1 MACFHAIFYHYFNKY
16 LWRDSKVMKRFF
28 LAFIGALLITISGSY
43 AGDWSK
49 IKIGTEGAYPPWN
62 GTNAAGELEGAEID
76 LAADLCAR
84 MNAECEL
91 VAQDWDGII
100 PALQNGKYD
109 AIIAGMSITAERM
122 EVINFSQGYA
132 NEPAGFTVLKSSPL
146 GTLKASGKVNMD
158 NLTDTSAG
166 YLESLKSALSGFTV
180 GVQGSTTH
188 ENFVKQEL
196 GGSVSMKSYDTQQN
210 MELDLAAGR
219 IDAALSDKGSMEEFM
234 STDKGKNLVFVGPDL
249 GGGPFG
255 GGVGV
260 GLRKADTDLLAM
272 FNKAIDEAR
281 ADGTLAKHFSKW
293 FGKDISM

>member
-1 MACFHAIFYHYFNKY
+1 MEVLVKKFNF
-16 LWRDSKVMKRFF
+16 LLTILIALGVST
-28 LAFIGALLITISGSY
+28 LAF

-132 NEPAGFTVLKSSPL
+132 NEPASFSVLKSSPL
-146 GTLKASGKVNMD
+146 AALGSGGKVNMH
-158 NLTDTSAG
+158 NLNGTSSA
-166 YLESLKSALSGFTV
+166 LLHSLKETLNGNVV

-188 ENFVKQEL
+188 ENFVKQVL
-196 GGSVSMKSYDTQQN
+196 GDSVTMKSYDTQQN

-219 IDAALSDKGSMEEFM
+219 IDAALCDQGSMEAFM
-234 STDKGKNLVFVGPDL
+234 ATDGGQNVAFIGPGL

-260 GLRKADTDLLAM
+260 GLRKADTDLLEM
-272 FNKAIDEAR
+272 MNKAIDEAR
-281 ADGTLAKHFSKW
+281 ADGTLAEHFSKW

>member
-1 MACFHAIFYHYFNKY
+1 
-16 LWRDSKVMKRFF
+16 MKFF
-28 LAFIGALLITISGSY
+28 LITLVSILLAMITISY

-132 NEPAGFTVLKSSPL
+132 NEPASFSVLKSSPL
-146 GTLKASGKVNMD
+146 AALGSSGKVNMD
-158 NLTDTSAG
+158 ALNDTSSA
-166 YLESLKSALSGFTV
+166 LLDSLKETLNGHTV

-188 ENFVKQEL
+188 ENFVKQVL
-196 GGSVSMKSYDTQQN
+196 GDSVTMKSYDTQQN

-219 IDAALSDKGSMEEFM
+219 IDAALCDQGSMEAFM
-234 STDKGKNLVFVGPDL
+234 ATDGGQNVAFIGPGL

-260 GLRKADTDLLAM
+260 GLRKADTDLLEM
-272 FNKAIDEAR
+272 INKAIDEAR
-281 ADGTLAKHFSKW
+281 ADGTLAEHFSTW

>member
-1 MACFHAIFYHYFNKY
+1 MEVLVKKFNF
-16 LWRDSKVMKRFF
+16 LLTILIALGLST
-28 LAFIGALLITISGSY
+28 LAF

-132 NEPAGFTVLKSSPL
+132 NEPASFSVLKSSPL
-146 GTLKASGKVNMD
+146 AALGSSGKVNMD
-158 NLTDTSAG
+158 ALNDTSSA
-166 YLESLKSALSGFTV
+166 LLDSLKETLNGHTV

-188 ENFVKQEL
+188 ENFVKQVL
-196 GGSVSMKSYDTQQN
+196 GDSVTMKSYDTQQN

-219 IDAALSDKGSMEEFM
+219 IDAALCDQGSMEAFM
-234 STDKGKNLVFVGPDL
+234 ATDGGQNVAFIGPGL

-260 GLRKADTDLLAM
+260 GLRKADTDLLDM
-272 FNKAIDEAR
+272 INKAIDEAR
-281 ADGTLAKHFSKW
+281 ADGTLAEHFSTW

>member
-1 MACFHAIFYHYFNKY
+1 MI
-16 LWRDSKVMKRFF
+16 KRSF
-28 LAFIGALLITISGSY
+28 LTLVTFLLMTISFAY

-76 LAADLCAR
+76 LALDLCKR
-84 MNAECEL
+84 MKAECEL

-109 AIIAGMSITAERM
+109 AIMAGMSITAERM

-132 NEPAGFTVLKSSPL
+132 NEPASFSVLKSSPL
-146 GTLKASGKVNMD
+146 ASLKFSGKVNMD
-158 NLTDTSAG
+158 ALDGKSKK
-166 YLESLKSALSGFTV
+166 LLKSLKKTLKGATV

-188 ENFVKQEL
+188 ENFVKQVL
-196 GGSVSMKSYDTQQN
+196 GDTVTMKSYDTQEN
-210 MELDLAAGR
+210 LELDLSVGR
-219 IDAALSDKGSMEEFM
+219 IDAALSDQGSMEKFM
-234 STDKGKNLVFVGPDL
+234 ESDNGKNIAFIGPGL

-260 GLRKADTDLLAM
+260 GLRKTDTDLLEM

-281 ADGTLAKHFSKW
+281 ADGTLAEHFTKW

>member
-1 MACFHAIFYHYFNKY
+1 MI
-16 LWRDSKVMKRFF
+16 KRSF
-28 LAFIGALLITISGSY
+28 LTFITFLLMTISASY

-76 LAADLCAR
+76 LALDLCAR

-109 AIIAGMSITAERM
+109 AIIAGMSITVERM

-132 NEPAGFTVLKSSPL
+132 NEPASFSVLKSSKL
-146 GTLKASGKVNMD
+146 AALKSGGKVNMD
-158 NLTDTSAG
+158 ALNSASTAL
-166 YLESLKSALSGFTV
+166 LESLKSTLKGSVV

-188 ENFVKQEL
+188 ENFVKQVL
-196 GGSVSMKSYDTQQN
+196 GDSVTMKSYDTQEN
-210 MELDLAAGR
+210 LELDLSVGR
-219 IDAALSDKGSMEEFM
+219 IDAALSDQGSMEKFM
-234 STDKGKNLVFVGPDL
+234 ESENGKDIVFIGPGL

-255 GGVGV
+255 EGVGV
-260 GLRKADTDLLAM
+260 GLRKRDTDLLKM
-272 FNKAIDEAR
+272 FNRAIDAAR
-281 ADGTLAKHFSKW
+281 ADGTLAEHFTKW

>member
-1 MACFHAIFYHYFNKY
+1 MKKYF
-16 LWRDSKVMKRFF
+16 LTLIAF
-28 LAFIGALLITISGSY
+28 LLMTISAAY

-76 LAADLCAR
+76 LALDLCKR
-84 MNAECEL
+84 MKAECEL

-132 NEPAGFTVLKSSPL
+132 NEPASFSVLKSSKL
-146 GTLKASGKVNMD
+146 AALKSGGKVNMD
-158 NLTDTSAG
+158 ALNSTSTAL
-166 YLESLKSALSGFTV
+166 LESLKSTLKGSVV

-188 ENFVKQEL
+188 ENFVKQVL
-196 GGSVSMKSYDTQQN
+196 GDLVTMKSYDTQEN
-210 MELDLAAGR
+210 LELDLSVGR
-219 IDAALSDKGSMEEFM
+219 IDAALSDQGSMEKFM
-234 STDKGKNLVFVGPDL
+234 ESDKGKNIAFIGPGL

-260 GLRKADTDLLAM
+260 GLRKADTDLLEM
-272 FNKAIDEAR
+272 FNKAIDGAR
-281 ADGTLAKHFSKW
+281 ADGTLAKHFTKW

>member
-1 MACFHAIFYHYFNKY
+1 MI
-16 LWRDSKVMKRFF
+16 KRSF
-28 LAFIGALLITISGSY
+28 LTLVTFLLMTISFAY

-62 GTNAAGELEGAEID
+62 GMNAAGELEGAEID
-76 LAADLCAR
+76 LVFDLCKR
-84 MNAECEL
+84 MKAECEL

-109 AIIAGMSITAERM
+109 AIMAGMSITTERM

-132 NEPAGFTVLKSSPL
+132 NEPASFSVLKSSPL
-146 GTLKASGKVNMD
+146 ASLKFSGKVNMD
-158 NLTDTSAG
+158 ALDGKSKK
-166 YLESLKSALSGFTV
+166 LLKSLKKTLKGATV

-188 ENFVKQEL
+188 ENFVKQVL
-196 GGSVSMKSYDTQQN
+196 GDTVTMKSYDTQEN
-210 MELDLAAGR
+210 LELDLSVGR
-219 IDAALSDKGSMEEFM
+219 IDAALSDQGSMEKFM
-234 STDKGKNLVFVGPDL
+234 ESDNGKNIAFIGPGL

-260 GLRKADTDLLAM
+260 GLRKADTDLLEM
-272 FNKAIDEAR
+272 FNKAIDGAR
-281 ADGTLAKHFSKW
+281 ADGTLAKHFTKW

>member
-1 MACFHAIFYHYFNKY
+1 MI
-16 LWRDSKVMKRFF
+16 RRFF
-28 LAFIGALLITISGSY
+28 LTFSAFLLMTISASY

-62 GTNAAGELEGAEID
+62 GTNAAGALEGAEID
-76 LAADLCAR
+76 LAMDLCAR

-109 AIIAGMSITAERM
+109 AIMAGMSITSERM

-132 NEPAGFTVLKSSPL
+132 NEPASFSVLKSSKL
-146 GTLKASGKVNMD
+146 AALKSGGKVNMD
-158 NLTDTSAG
+158 ALNSTSTA
-166 YLESLKSALSGFTV
+166 LLDSLKSTLKGSVV

-188 ENFVKQEL
+188 ENFVKQVL
-196 GGSVSMKSYDTQQN
+196 GDLVTMKSYDTQEN
-210 MELDLAAGR
+210 LELDLSVGR
-219 IDAALSDKGSMEEFM
+219 IDAALSDQGSMEKFM
-234 STDKGKNLVFVGPDL
+234 ESDKGKNIAFIGPGL
-249 GGGPFG
+249 GGGTFG

-260 GLRKADTDLLAM
+260 GLRKADTDLLGM

-281 ADGTLAKHFSKW
+281 ADGSLEKHFSKW

>member
-1 MACFHAIFYHYFNKY
+1 MI
-16 LWRDSKVMKRFF
+16 KRSF
-28 LAFIGALLITISGSY
+28 LTLVTFLLMTISFAY

-62 GTNAAGELEGAEID
+62 GMNAAGELEGAEID
-76 LAADLCAR
+76 LVFDLCKR
-84 MNAECEL
+84 MKAECEL

-109 AIIAGMSITAERM
+109 AIMAGMSITAERM

-132 NEPAGFTVLKSSPL
+132 NEPASFSVLKSSPL
-146 GTLKASGKVNMD
+146 ASLKFSGKVNMD
-158 NLTDTSAG
+158 ALDGKSKK
-166 YLESLKSALSGFTV
+166 LLKSLKKTLEGATV

-188 ENFVKQEL
+188 ENFVKQVL
-196 GGSVSMKSYDTQQN
+196 GDTVTMKSYDTQEN
-210 MELDLAAGR
+210 LELDLSVGR
-219 IDAALSDKGSMEEFM
+219 IDAALSDQGSMEKFM
-234 STDKGKNLVFVGPDL
+234 ESENGKEIVFIGPGL

-255 GGVGV
+255 EGVGV
-260 GLRKADTDLLAM
+260 GLRKSDTDLLKM

-281 ADGTLAKHFSKW
+281 AGGTLAEHFTKW

>member
-1 MACFHAIFYHYFNKY
+1 M
-16 LWRDSKVMKRFF
+16 MKRFF
-28 LAFIGALLITISGSY
+28 LTLISVLLTVSASY

-76 LAADLCAR
+76 LVADLCAR

-109 AIIAGMSITAERM
+109 AIIAGMSITEERM
-122 EVINFSQGYA
+122 QVINFSQGYA
-132 NEPAGFTVLKSSPL
+132 NEPASFSVLKSSPL
-146 GTLKASGKVNMD
+146 ATLQSGGKVNMD
-158 NLTDTSAG
+158 ALDDTSSA
-166 YLESLKSALSGFTV
+166 LLDSLKSTLAGKVV

-188 ENFVKQEL
+188 ENFVKQVL
-196 GGSVSMKSYDTQQN
+196 GDSVTMKSYDTQLN
-210 MELDLAAGR
+210 LELDLIAGR
-219 IDAALSDKGSMEEFM
+219 IDALLSDKGSMEEFM
-234 STDKGKNLVFVGPDL
+234 ATDNGKDVMFIGPNL

-255 GGVGV
+255 AGVGA
-260 GLRKADTDLLAM
+260 GLRKADTDLLEM
-272 FNKAIDEAR
+272 INKAIDEAR
-281 ADGTLAKHFSKW
+281 ADGTLAKHFIKW

>member
-1 MACFHAIFYHYFNKY
+1 MI
-16 LWRDSKVMKRFF
+16 RRFF
-28 LAFIGALLITISGSY
+28 LTFSAFLLLTISASY

-62 GTNAAGELEGAEID
+62 GTNASGALEGAEID
-76 LAADLCAR
+76 LAMDLCAR

-109 AIIAGMSITAERM
+109 AIMAGMSITAERM

-132 NEPAGFTVLKSSPL
+132 NEPASFSVLKSSKL
-146 GTLKASGKVNMD
+146 AALKSGGKVNMD
-158 NLTDTSAG
+158 ALNSTSTA
-166 YLESLKSALSGFTV
+166 LLDSLKSTLKGSVV

-188 ENFVKQEL
+188 ENFVKQVL
-196 GGSVSMKSYDTQQN
+196 GDSVTMKSYDTQEN
-210 MELDLAAGR
+210 LELDLSVGR
-219 IDAALSDKGSMEEFM
+219 IDAALSDQGSMEKFM
-234 STDKGKNLVFVGPDL
+234 ESDKGKEIAFIGPGL
-249 GGGPFG
+249 GGGSFG

-260 GLRKADTDLLAM
+260 GLRKADTDLLKM

-281 ADGTLAKHFSKW
+281 ADGSLAKHFSKW

>member
-1 MACFHAIFYHYFNKY
+1 MN
-16 LWRDSKVMKRFF
+16 VMKIF
-28 LAFIGALLITISGSY
+28 LLMLASILFSMITVSY
-43 AGDWSK
+43 AGEWSK
-49 IKIGTEGAYPPWN
+49 IRIGTEGAYPPWN

-132 NEPAGFTVLKSSPL
+132 NEPASFSVLKSSPL
-146 GTLKASGKVNMD
+146 ASLGASGKVNMD
-158 NLTDTSAG
+158 ALNDTSSA
-166 YLESLKSALSGFTV
+166 LLASLKETLNGNVV

-188 ENFVKQEL
+188 ENFVKQVL
-196 GGSVSMKSYDTQQN
+196 GDSVTMKSYDTQQN

-219 IDAALSDKGSMEEFM
+219 IDAALCDQGSMEAFM
-234 STDKGKNLVFVGPDL
+234 ETDGGKDVIFIGPGL

-260 GLRKADTDLLAM
+260 GLRKADTDLLEM
-272 FNKAIDEAR
+272 INKAIDEAR
-281 ADGTLAKHFSKW
+281 ADGTLAEHFTKW

>member
-1 MACFHAIFYHYFNKY
+1 MIK
-16 LWRDSKVMKRFF
+16 KFF
-28 LAFIGALLITISGSY
+28 LTLITFLLMTISTSY

-76 LAADLCAR
+76 LALDLCKR
-84 MNAECEL
+84 MKAECEL

-132 NEPAGFTVLKSSPL
+132 NEPASFSVLKSSKL
-146 GTLKASGKVNMD
+146 AALKAGGKVNMD
-158 NLTDTSAG
+158 ALNGASTAL
-166 YLESLKSALSGFTV
+166 LESLKSTLKGFVV

-188 ENFVKQEL
+188 ENFVKQVL
-196 GGSVSMKSYDTQQN
+196 GDSVTMKSYDTQEN
-210 MELDLAAGR
+210 LELDLSVGR
-219 IDAALSDKGSMEEFM
+219 IDAALSDQGSMEKFM
-234 STDKGKNLVFVGPDL
+234 ESDKGKNIAFIGPGL
-249 GGGPFG
+249 GGGSFG

-260 GLRKADTDLLAM
+260 GLRKADTDLLKM

-281 ADGTLAKHFSKW
+281 ADGSLAKHFSKW

>member
-1 MACFHAIFYHYFNKY
+1 MEVLVKKFNF
-16 LWRDSKVMKRFF
+16 LLTMLIALGLST
-28 LAFIGALLITISGSY
+28 LAF

-132 NEPAGFTVLKSSPL
+132 NEPASFSVLKSSPL
-146 GTLKASGKVNMD
+146 AALGSSGKVNMD
-158 NLTDTSAG
+158 ALNDTSSA
-166 YLESLKSALSGFTV
+166 LLDSLKETLNGHTV

-188 ENFVKQEL
+188 ENFVKQVL
-196 GGSVSMKSYDTQQN
+196 GDSVTMKSYDTQQN

-219 IDAALSDKGSMEEFM
+219 IDAALCDQGSMEAFM
-234 STDKGKNLVFVGPDL
+234 ATDGGQNVAFIGPGL

-260 GLRKADTDLLAM
+260 GLRKADTDLLKM

-281 ADGTLAKHFSKW
+281 ADGTLAEHFSTW

>member
-1 MACFHAIFYHYFNKY
+1 MI
-16 LWRDSKVMKRFF
+16 KRSF
-28 LAFIGALLITISGSY
+28 LTLVTFLLMTISFAY

-62 GTNAAGELEGAEID
+62 GMNAAGELEGAEID
-76 LAADLCAR
+76 LVFDLCKR
-84 MNAECEL
+84 MKAECEL

-109 AIIAGMSITAERM
+109 AIMAGMSITAERM

-132 NEPAGFTVLKSSPL
+132 NEPASFSVLKSSPL
-146 GTLKASGKVNMD
+146 ASLKFSGKVNMD
-158 NLTDTSAG
+158 ALDGKSKK
-166 YLESLKSALSGFTV
+166 LLKSLKKTLKGTTV

-188 ENFVKQEL
+188 ENFVKQVL
-196 GGSVSMKSYDTQQN
+196 GDTVTMKSYDTQEN
-210 MELDLAAGR
+210 LELDLSVGR
-219 IDAALSDKGSMEEFM
+219 IDAALSDQGSMEKFM
-234 STDKGKNLVFVGPDL
+234 ESDNGKNIAFIGPGL

-260 GLRKADTDLLAM
+260 GLRKADTDLLEM
-272 FNKAIDEAR
+272 FNKAIDGAR
-281 ADGTLAKHFSKW
+281 ADGTLAKHFTKW

>member
-1 MACFHAIFYHYFNKY
+1 MIKK
-16 LWRDSKVMKRFF
+16 SF
-28 LAFIGALLITISGSY
+28 LTLITFLLMTISVSY

-76 LAADLCAR
+76 LALDLCKR
-84 MNAECEL
+84 MKAKCEL

-132 NEPAGFTVLKSSPL
+132 NEPASFSVLKSSKL
-146 GTLKASGKVNMD
+146 AALKAGGKVNMD
-158 NLTDTSAG
+158 ALDGTSTA
-166 YLESLKSALSGFTV
+166 LLDSLKKTLKGTTV
-180 GVQGSTTH
+180 GVQGATTH
-188 ENFVKQEL
+188 ENFVKQVL
-196 GGSVSMKSYDTQQN
+196 GDSVTMKSYDTQEN
-210 MELDLAAGR
+210 LELDLSIGR
-219 IDAALSDKGSMEEFM
+219 IDAALSDQGSMEKFM
-234 STDKGKNLVFVGPDL
+234 ESDKGKEIAFIGPGL
-249 GGGPFG
+249 GGGSFG

-260 GLRKADTDLLAM
+260 GLRKADTDLLKM

-281 ADGTLAKHFSKW
+281 ADGSLAKHFSKW

>member
-1 MACFHAIFYHYFNKY
+1 MI
-16 LWRDSKVMKRFF
+16 KRSF
-28 LAFIGALLITISGSY
+28 LTFIAFLFVTISVAY
-43 AGDWSK
+43 AHDWSK

-76 LAADLCAR
+76 LVRDLCTR

-132 NEPAGFTVLKSSPL
+132 NEPASFSVLKSSSLAAL
-146 GTLKASGKVNMD
+146 GHSGKVNMD
-158 NLTDTSAG
+158 SLNATSEGLLA
-166 YLESLKSALSGFTV
+166 SLKSTLNGTTV

-188 ENFVKQEL
+188 ENFVKQVL
-196 GGSVSMKSYDTQQN
+196 GDSVTMKSYDTQEN
-210 MELDLAAGR
+210 LELDLSIGR
-219 IDAALSDKGSMEEFM
+219 IDAALSDQGSMEKFM
-234 STDKGKNLVFVGPDL
+234 ESDNGKDIVFIGPGL

-255 GGVGV
+255 EGVGV
-260 GLRKADTDLLAM
+260 GLRKRDTDLLQM

-281 ADGTLAKHFSKW
+281 ADGTLAEHFTKW

>member
-1 MACFHAIFYHYFNKY
+1 MEVLVKKFNF
-16 LWRDSKVMKRFF
+16 LLTMLIALGLST
-28 LAFIGALLITISGSY
+28 LAF

-132 NEPAGFTVLKSSPL
+132 NEPASFSVLKSSPL
-146 GTLKASGKVNMD
+146 AALGSSGKVNMD
-158 NLTDTSAG
+158 ALNNTSSA
-166 YLESLKSALSGFTV
+166 LLDSLKETLNGHTV

-188 ENFVKQEL
+188 ENFVKQVL
-196 GGSVSMKSYDTQQN
+196 GDSVTMKSYDTQQN

-219 IDAALSDKGSMEEFM
+219 IDAALCDQGSMEAFM
-234 STDKGKNLVFVGPDL
+234 ATDGGQNVAFIGPGL

-260 GLRKADTDLLAM
+260 GLRKADTDLLEM
-272 FNKAIDEAR
+272 INKAIDEAR
-281 ADGTLAKHFSKW
+281 ADGTLAEHFSTW

>member
-1 MACFHAIFYHYFNKY
+1 M
-16 LWRDSKVMKRFF
+16 MKRFF
-28 LAFIGALLITISGSY
+28 LTLVTFLLMTISFAY
-43 AGDWSK
+43 AHDWSK

-62 GTNAAGELEGAEID
+62 GMNAAGELEGAEID
-76 LAADLCAR
+76 LVFDLCAR

-132 NEPAGFTVLKSSPL
+132 NEPASFSVLKSSSLAAL
-146 GTLKASGKVNMD
+146 GHSGKVNMD
-158 NLTDTSAG
+158 ALNATSEGLLA
-166 YLESLKSALSGFTV
+166 SLKSTLNGATV

-188 ENFVKQEL
+188 ENFVKQVL
-196 GGSVSMKSYDTQQN
+196 GDSVTMKSYDTQEN
-210 MELDLAAGR
+210 LELDLSVGR
-219 IDAALSDKGSMEEFM
+219 IDAALSDQGSMEKFM
-234 STDKGKNLVFVGPDL
+234 ESDNGKDIIFIGPGL

-255 GGVGV
+255 EGVGV
-260 GLRKADTDLLAM
+260 GLRKRDTDLLKM
-272 FNKAIDEAR
+272 FNRAIDAAR
-281 ADGTLAKHFSKW
+281 ADGTLAEHFTKW

>member
-1 MACFHAIFYHYFNKY
+1 MI
-16 LWRDSKVMKRFF
+16 KRSF
-28 LAFIGALLITISGSY
+28 LTLVTFLLMTISFAN

-76 LAADLCAR
+76 LVFDLCKR
-84 MNAECEL
+84 MKAECEL

-109 AIIAGMSITAERM
+109 AIMAGMSITAERM

-132 NEPAGFTVLKSSPL
+132 NEPASFSVLKSSPL
-146 GTLKASGKVNMD
+146 ASLKFSGKVNMD
-158 NLTDTSAG
+158 ALDGKSKK
-166 YLESLKSALSGFTV
+166 LLKSLKKTLKGATV

-188 ENFVKQEL
+188 ENFVKQVL
-196 GGSVSMKSYDTQQN
+196 GDTVTMKSYDTQEN
-210 MELDLAAGR
+210 LELDLSVGR
-219 IDAALSDKGSMEEFM
+219 IDAALSDQGSMEKFM
-234 STDKGKNLVFVGPDL
+234 ESDNGKNIAFIGPGL

-260 GLRKADTDLLAM
+260 GLRKADTDLLEM

-281 ADGTLAKHFSKW
+281 ADGTLAEHFTKW

>member
-1 MACFHAIFYHYFNKY
+1 MI
-16 LWRDSKVMKRFF
+16 KRSF
-28 LAFIGALLITISGSY
+28 LTLVTFLLMTISFAY

-76 LAADLCAR
+76 LVFDLCKR
-84 MNAECEL
+84 MKAECEL

-109 AIIAGMSITAERM
+109 AIMAGMSITAERM

-132 NEPAGFTVLKSSPL
+132 NEPASFSVLKSSPL
-146 GTLKASGKVNMD
+146 ASLKFSGKVNMD
-158 NLTDTSAG
+158 ALDGKSKK
-166 YLESLKSALSGFTV
+166 LLKSLKKTLKGATV

-188 ENFVKQEL
+188 ENFVKQVL
-196 GGSVSMKSYDTQQN
+196 GDTVTMKSYDTQEN
-210 MELDLAAGR
+210 LELDLSVGR
-219 IDAALSDKGSMEEFM
+219 IDAALSDQGSMEKFM
-234 STDKGKNLVFVGPDL
+234 ESDNGKNIAFIGPGL

-260 GLRKADTDLLAM
+260 GLRKTDTDLLEM
-272 FNKAIDEAR
+272 FNKAIDGAR
-281 ADGTLAKHFSKW
+281 ADGTLAKHFTKW

>member
-1 MACFHAIFYHYFNKY
+1 MI
-16 LWRDSKVMKRFF
+16 KRSF
-28 LAFIGALLITISGSY
+28 LTLVTFLLMTISFAY

-76 LAADLCAR
+76 LVFDLCKR
-84 MNAECEL
+84 MKAECEL

-109 AIIAGMSITAERM
+109 AIMAGMSITAERM

-132 NEPAGFTVLKSSPL
+132 NEPASFSVLKSSPL
-146 GTLKASGKVNMD
+146 ASLKFSGKVNMD
-158 NLTDTSAG
+158 ALDGKSKK
-166 YLESLKSALSGFTV
+166 LLKSLKKTLKGATV

-188 ENFVKQEL
+188 ENFVKQVL
-196 GGSVSMKSYDTQQN
+196 GDTVTMKSYDTQEN
-210 MELDLAAGR
+210 LELDLSVGR
-219 IDAALSDKGSMEEFM
+219 IDAALSDQGSMEKFM
-234 STDKGKNLVFVGPDL
+234 ESAKGKDIAFIGPGL

-260 GLRKADTDLLAM
+260 GLRKADTDLLEM
-272 FNKAIDEAR
+272 FNKAIDGAR
-281 ADGTLAKHFSKW
+281 ADGTLAKHFTKW

>member
-1 MACFHAIFYHYFNKY
+1 
-16 LWRDSKVMKRFF
+16 MKRSF
-28 LAFIGALLITISGSY
+28 LTLIAFLFVTISVAY

-62 GTNAAGELEGAEID
+62 GMNAAGELEGAEID
-76 LAADLCAR
+76 LVFDLCKR
-84 MNAECEL
+84 MKAECEL

-109 AIIAGMSITAERM
+109 AIMAGMSITAERM

-132 NEPAGFTVLKSSPL
+132 NEPASFSVLKSSPL
-146 GTLKASGKVNMD
+146 ASLKFSGKVNMD
-158 NLTDTSAG
+158 ALDGKSKK
-166 YLESLKSALSGFTV
+166 LLKSLKKTLKGATV

-188 ENFVKQEL
+188 ENFVKQVL
-196 GGSVSMKSYDTQQN
+196 GDTVTMKSYDTQEN
-210 MELDLAAGR
+210 LELDLSVGR
-219 IDAALSDKGSMEEFM
+219 IDAALSDQGSMEKFM
-234 STDKGKNLVFVGPDL
+234 ESDNGKNIAFIGPGL

-260 GLRKADTDLLAM
+260 GLRKADTDLLEM
-272 FNKAIDEAR
+272 FNKAIDGAR
-281 ADGTLAKHFSKW
+281 ADGTLAKHFTKW

>member
-1 MACFHAIFYHYFNKY
+1 MI
-16 LWRDSKVMKRFF
+16 RRFF
-28 LAFIGALLITISGSY
+28 LTFSAFLLMTISASY

-62 GTNAAGELEGAEID
+62 GTNASGALEGAEID
-76 LAADLCAR
+76 LAMDLCAR

-109 AIIAGMSITAERM
+109 AIMAGMSITAERM

-132 NEPAGFTVLKSSPL
+132 NEPASFSVLKSSKL
-146 GTLKASGKVNMD
+146 AALKSGGKVNMD
-158 NLTDTSAG
+158 ALNSTSTAL
-166 YLESLKSALSGFTV
+166 LESLKSTLKGSVV

-188 ENFVKQEL
+188 ENFVKQVL
-196 GGSVSMKSYDTQQN
+196 GDSVTMKSYDTQEN
-210 MELDLAAGR
+210 LELDLSVGR
-219 IDAALSDKGSMEEFM
+219 IDAALSDQGSMEKFM
-234 STDKGKNLVFVGPDL
+234 ESDKGKNIAFIGPGL
-249 GGGPFG
+249 GGGSFG

-260 GLRKADTDLLAM
+260 GLRKADTDLLEK

-281 ADGTLAKHFSKW
+281 ADGSLAKHFSKW

>member
-1 MACFHAIFYHYFNKY
+1 MI
-16 LWRDSKVMKRFF
+16 KRSF
-28 LAFIGALLITISGSY
+28 LTLVTFLLMTISFAY

-76 LAADLCAR
+76 LVFDLCKR
-84 MNAECEL
+84 MKAECEL

-109 AIIAGMSITAERM
+109 AIMAGMSITAERM

-132 NEPAGFTVLKSSPL
+132 NEPASFSVLKSSPL
-146 GTLKASGKVNMD
+146 ASLKFSGKVNMD
-158 NLTDTSAG
+158 ALDGKSKK
-166 YLESLKSALSGFTV
+166 LLKSLKKTLKGATV

-188 ENFVKQEL
+188 ENFVKQVL
-196 GGSVSMKSYDTQQN
+196 GDTVTMKSYDTQEN
-210 MELDLAAGR
+210 LELDLSVGR
-219 IDAALSDKGSMEEFM
+219 IDAALSDQGSMEKFM
-234 STDKGKNLVFVGPDL
+234 ESDNGKNIAFIGPGL

-260 GLRKADTDLLAM
+260 GLRKTDTDLLEM
-272 FNKAIDEAR
+272 FNKAIDGAR
-281 ADGTLAKHFSKW
+281 AGGTLAEHFTKW

>member
-1 MACFHAIFYHYFNKY
+1 M
-16 LWRDSKVMKRFF
+16 MKRFF
-28 LAFIGALLITISGSY
+28 LTLISVMLVTFSASY

-76 LAADLCAR
+76 LVADLCAR

-109 AIIAGMSITAERM
+109 AIIAGMSITEERM
-122 EVINFSQGYA
+122 KVINFSQGYA
-132 NEPAGFTVLKSSPL
+132 NEPASFSVLKSSPL
-146 GTLKASGKVNMD
+146 ATLQSGGKVNMD
-158 NLTDTSAG
+158 ALDDTSSA
-166 YLESLKSALSGFTV
+166 LLDSLKSTLAGKVV

-188 ENFVKQEL
+188 ENFVKQVL
-196 GGSVSMKSYDTQQN
+196 GDSVTMKSYDTQLN
-210 MELDLAAGR
+210 LELDLSSGR
-219 IDAALSDKGSMEEFM
+219 IDALLADKGSMEEYM
-234 STDKGKNLVFVGPDL
+234 STDSGKDVIFIGPNL

-255 GGVGV
+255 AGVGA
-260 GLRKADTDLLAM
+260 GLRKADTDLLALI
-272 FNKAIDEAR
+272 NKAIDEAR
-281 ADGTLAKHFSKW
+281 ADGTLDEHFIKW